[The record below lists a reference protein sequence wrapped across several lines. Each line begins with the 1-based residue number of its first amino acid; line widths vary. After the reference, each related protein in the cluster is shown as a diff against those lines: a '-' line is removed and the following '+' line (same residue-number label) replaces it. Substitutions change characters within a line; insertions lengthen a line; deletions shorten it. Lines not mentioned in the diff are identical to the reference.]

1 MSDSDI
7 YWTFVTANKVG
18 GSFFKALGNAGLAAD
33 PINKRLILNTWPM
46 MVATY
51 GITSRLHRELRYG
64 VAV

>member
-1 MSDSDI
+1 LLPPKNSAAASI
-7 YWTFVTANKVG
+7 KQ
-18 GSFFKALGNAGLAAD
+18 LGNAGLAAD

-51 GITSRLHRELRYG
+51 GTTSRLHREMRFG